1 MVNFTQKLT
10 VFPKGWKD
18 LEIPKESKY
27 KSAVKSTEIF
37 QESKENT
44 GCLGFCNAMLGLESV
59 GEREVAI
66 S

>member
-1 MVNFTQKLT
+1 M
-10 VFPKGWKD
+10 
-18 LEIPKESKY
+18 ESRY

-37 QESKENT
+37 QESKENI

-59 GEREVAI
+59 DEGEVTI